1 MTAYEVR
8 ISDWSSDVC
17 LPISR
22 LPSWLDLA
30 AQLGVSRGTV
40 KTAYDALVD
49 EMLLFSAGAAGT
61 RVALSPASRTAVSRP
76 AIIPLPMQENERGF
90 ALLPLPFQPGVP
102 AQDAFPAKLWA
113 RLRTRAMRETAIA
126 PVGRRDP
133 RGAPELRAQI
143 AAQIAITRGIRCV
156 PDQIILTSG
165 PRNGLC
171 LTLLALQAAGGRAL
185 IEDPGCPVMRKEI
198 GRAHV

>member
-1 MTAYEVR
+1 
-8 ISDWSSDVC
+8 
-17 LPISR
+17 
-22 LPSWLDLA
+22 
-30 AQLGVSRGTV
+30 
-40 KTAYDALVD
+40 
-49 EMLLFSAGAAGT
+49 
-61 RVALSPASRTAVSRP
+61 
-76 AIIPLPMQENERGF
+76 
-90 ALLPLPFQPGVP
+90 
-102 AQDAFPAKLWA
+102 
-113 RLRTRAMRETAIA
+113 MRETAIA

-185 IEDPGCPVMRKEI
+185 IEDLGRSEEHTSELQSLMRSSYAVFCLKKETYLI
-198 GRAHV
+198 GNYYIL